1 MGRYIDT
8 KDLRKAGKKH
18 PAFVERMFKL
28 ADLNTTELI
37 VMKSRYIDGL
47 LFKQIDIGV
56 SERQK
61 YRCHKE
67 GIKKTGDKFGLAEI
81 LDLMCQ

>member
-8 KDLRKAGKKH
+8 EDLRKAGQKH
-18 PAFVERMFKL
+18 PAFVEKMFML
-28 ADLNTTELI
+28 SDLNNVELI

-56 SERQK
+56 SQRQVF
-61 YRCHKE
+61 RCHKE
-67 GIKKTGDKFGLAEI
+67 GIRKTEDKFGLAEI

>member
-1 MGRYIDT
+1 MGRYIDIE
-8 KDLRKAGKKH
+8 DLKKAGHNH
-18 PAFVERMFKL
+18 PAFVEKMFKL
-28 ADLNTTELI
+28 ADLNDVELS

-67 GIKKTGDKFGLAEI
+67 GIKKTGDRFGLAEV

>member
-8 KDLRKAGKKH
+8 EDLKKAGHNH
-18 PAFVERMFKL
+18 PAFVEKMFKL
-28 ADLNTTELI
+28 SNLNDAELI

-67 GIKKTGDKFGLAEI
+67 GIKKTGDKFGLAEV

>member
-1 MGRYIDT
+1 MGRYINAE
-8 KDLRKAGKKH
+8 DLRKAGKNH
-18 PAFVERMFKL
+18 PAFVEKMFML
-28 ADLNTTELI
+28 SDLNNAELI

>member
-8 KDLRKAGKKH
+8 EDLKKAGHNH
-18 PAFVERMFKL
+18 PAFVEKMFKQ
-28 ADLNTTELI
+28 AGLNNVELI

-61 YRCHKE
+61 YRCHKK

>member
-1 MGRYIDT
+1 MGRYIDIE
-8 KDLRKAGKKH
+8 DLKKAGHNH
-18 PAFVERMFKL
+18 PAFVENMFKQ
-28 ADLNTTELI
+28 AGLNNAELI

-67 GIKKTGDKFGLAEI
+67 GIKKTEDKFGLSEI
-81 LDLMCQ
+81 LDLACH